1 MFCLSIINKLH
12 FIYIYVICC
21 LLIYVASL
29 RTTHCCDSITW
40 TTCVGRKEGKCG
52 GDQKHAGG
60 RRNCRGGGG
69 VCVWGP
75 TLLTSAGSAS
85 INVDD
90 GGAQLVLR
98 QQCGHTPPL
107 VPTPHGP
114 TFGKYCSLFT
124 PFCLLL
130 YHSSFGVPL
139 YYPSIIPR
147 IFFPLFLLVFLLLYY
162 IYLDILSQQEIN

>member
-1 MFCLSIINKLH
+1 MLEE
-12 FIYIYVICC
+12 
-21 LLIYVASL
+21 
-29 RTTHCCDSITW
+29 
-40 TTCVGRKEGKCG
+40 RKGNAWGTRSTRVEEEI
-52 GDQKHAGG
+52 A
-60 RRNCRGGGG
+60 
-69 VCVWGP
+69 VEEEECVWGPRP

-147 IFFPLFLLVFLLLYY
+147 IFFPLFLLVFCCC
-162 IYLDILSQQEIN
+162 ITFT